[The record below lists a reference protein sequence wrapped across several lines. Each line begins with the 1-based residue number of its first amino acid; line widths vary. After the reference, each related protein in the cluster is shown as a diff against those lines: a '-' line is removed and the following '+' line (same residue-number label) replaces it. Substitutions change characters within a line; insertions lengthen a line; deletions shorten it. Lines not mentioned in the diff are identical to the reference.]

1 MEDLYFTEEHKM
13 LRDMVRDFARNEVK
27 PLAQELDEKGGFP
40 YESVKKMAELG
51 LMGIPWDEKYGGTGM
66 DIMALVIAIEE
77 IGKVC
82 PSTSATMMAHTSLGT
97 APIALF
103 GTEEQK
109 ERYLPGLASGKKI
122 GAFGL
127 TEPNAGSDAG
137 NTQTRA
143 VLNGDEYI
151 VNGEKAFC
159 TNAGEAAVMIFTA
172 VMVEDGEEKGISA
185 FVIDADTEGMS
196 LNPPEKKMGWC
207 GSDTRSV
214 FFKDMHIPKSAVL
227 GNPSKGFKQFLKT
240 LTGGR
245 ITIGALGI
253 GTAQGAFARALAYS
267 QEREAFGKPIHKFQ
281 GVSFKLS
288 DMATQIEAA
297 RHLVYYAAWK
307 KDRGLPVIKEAAM
320 AKLFSSETAMMV
332 TTEAIQVLGGY
343 GYIKE
348 YDVERFFRDAKILEI
363 GEGTSEIQRMI
374 IARELINSVQ
384 PV

>member
-66 DIMALVIAIEE
+66 DTMALVIAIEE

-97 APIALF
+97 APIAIF

-332 TTEAIQVLGGY
+332 TNEAIQVLGGY

-384 PV
+384 TV

>member
-1 MEDLYFTEEHKM
+1 MEQLYFTEEHKM

-40 YESVKKMAELG
+40 HESVKKMAELG

-66 DIMALVIAIEE
+66 DTMALVIAIEE

-97 APIALF
+97 APIAVF

-109 ERYLPGLASGKKI
+109 ERYLPGLASGKQI

-143 VLNGDEYI
+143 ILNGNEFI

-159 TNAGEAAVMIFTA
+159 TNAGEASVIIFTA
-172 VMVEDGEEKGISA
+172 VMVENGEEKGISA
-185 FVIDADTEGMS
+185 FVIDADTEGLS

-214 FFKDMHIPKSAVL
+214 FFRDMRIPKSSVL
-227 GNPSKGFKQFLKT
+227 GKPSKGFKQFLKT
-240 LTGGR
+240 LIGGR

-297 RHLVYYAAWK
+297 RHLVYHAAWK
-307 KDRGLPVIKEAAM
+307 KDQGLSVIREAAM

-363 GEGTSEIQRMI
+363 GEGTSEVQRMI

-384 PV
+384 SV

>member
-66 DIMALVIAIEE
+66 DTMALVIAIEE

-97 APIALF
+97 APIAIF

-384 PV
+384 PA

>member
-66 DIMALVIAIEE
+66 VIMALVIAIEE

-97 APIALF
+97 APIAIF

-185 FVIDADTEGMS
+185 FVIDSDTEGMS

-227 GNPSKGFKQFLKT
+227 GNPSKGFNQFLKT

-384 PV
+384 PA

>member
-40 YESVKKMAELG
+40 HESVKKMAELG

-66 DIMALVIAIEE
+66 DTLALVIAIEE

-82 PSTSATMMAHTSLGT
+82 PSTGATMMAHTSLGT

-143 VLNGDEYI
+143 VLEEDEYI
-151 VNGEKAFC
+151 INGEKAFC
-159 TNAGEAAVMIFTA
+159 TNAGEASVMIFTA
-172 VMVEDGEEKGISA
+172 VMVENGEEKGISA

-214 FFKDMHIPKSAVL
+214 FFKDMRIPKSAVL

-245 ITIGALGI
+245 ITIGALGL
-253 GTAQGAFARALAYS
+253 GTAQGAFTRALEYS
-267 QEREAFGKPIHKFQ
+267 QEREAFGKPINKFQ

-307 KDRGLPVIKEAAM
+307 KDQGLPVIREAAM

-363 GEGTSEIQRMI
+363 GEGTSEIQRII
-374 IARELINSVQ
+374 IARELLQSVQ
-384 PV
+384 LV

>member
-1 MEDLYFTEEHKM
+1 MEQLYFTEEHKM

-40 YESVKKMAELG
+40 HESVKKMAELG
-51 LMGIPWDEKYGGTGM
+51 LMGIPWGEKYGGTGM
-66 DIMALVIAIEE
+66 DTMALVIAIEE

-97 APIALF
+97 APIAVF

-109 ERYLPGLASGKKI
+109 ERYLPGLASGKQI

-143 VLNGDEYI
+143 ILNGNEFI

-159 TNAGEAAVMIFTA
+159 TNAGEASVIIFTA
-172 VMVEDGEEKGISA
+172 VMVENGEEKGISA
-185 FVIDADTEGMS
+185 FVIDADTEGLS

-214 FFKDMHIPKSAVL
+214 FFRDMRIPKSSVL
-227 GNPSKGFKQFLKT
+227 GKPSKGFKQFLKT

-297 RHLVYYAAWK
+297 RHLVYHAAWK
-307 KDRGLPVIKEAAM
+307 KDQGLSVIREAAM

-363 GEGTSEIQRMI
+363 GEGTSEVQRMI

-384 PV
+384 SV

>member
-13 LRDMVRDFARNEVK
+13 LRDMVRNFARNEVK

-66 DIMALVIAIEE
+66 DTMALVIAIEE

-97 APIALF
+97 APIAIF

-137 NTQTRA
+137 NTQSRA

-214 FFKDMHIPKSAVL
+214 FFKDMHIPKSALL

-240 LTGGR
+240 LTSGR

>member
-1 MEDLYFTEEHKM
+1 MEQLYFTEEHKM

-27 PLAQELDEKGGFP
+27 PLAQELDERGGFP
-40 YESVKKMAELG
+40 HESVKKMAELG

-66 DIMALVIAIEE
+66 DTMALVIAIEE

-82 PSTSATMMAHTSLGT
+82 PSTAATMMAHTSLGT
-97 APIALF
+97 APIAVF

-109 ERYLPGLASGKKI
+109 EHYLPGLASGEKI

-172 VMVEDGEEKGISA
+172 VMIENGEEKGISA
-185 FVIDADTEGMS
+185 FVIDADTEGLS
-196 LNPPEKKMGWC
+196 LSPPEKKMGWC

-214 FFKDMHIPKSAVL
+214 FFRDMHIPKSAVL

-253 GTAQGAFARALAYS
+253 GTAQGAFSRALAYS
-267 QEREAFGKPIHKFQ
+267 KEREAFGKPIYKFQ

-307 KDRGLPVIKEAAM
+307 KDQGLPVIKEAAM

-374 IARELINSVQ
+374 IAKELINSVQ
-384 PV
+384 SV

>member
-66 DIMALVIAIEE
+66 DTMALVIAIEE

-97 APIALF
+97 APIAIF
-103 GTEEQK
+103 GTEDQK

-185 FVIDADTEGMS
+185 FVIDSDTEGMS

-253 GTAQGAFARALAYS
+253 GTAQGAFARVLAYS

>member
-13 LRDMVRDFARNEVK
+13 LRDMVWDFARNEVK

-66 DIMALVIAIEE
+66 DTMALVIAIEE

-97 APIALF
+97 APIAIF

>member
-40 YESVKKMAELG
+40 HESVKKMAELG

-66 DIMALVIAIEE
+66 DTLALVIAIEE

-82 PSTSATMMAHTSLGT
+82 PSTGATMMAHTSLGT

-143 VLNGDEYI
+143 VLEEDEYI
-151 VNGEKAFC
+151 INGEKAFC
-159 TNAGEAAVMIFTA
+159 TNAGEASVMIFTA
-172 VMVEDGEEKGISA
+172 VMVENDEEKGISA

-214 FFKDMHIPKSAVL
+214 FFKEMRIPKSAVL

-245 ITIGALGI
+245 ITIGALGL
-253 GTAQGAFARALAYS
+253 GTAQGAFARALEYS
-267 QEREAFGKPIHKFQ
+267 QEREAFGKPINKFQ

-307 KDRGLPVIKEAAM
+307 KDQGLPVIREAAM

-363 GEGTSEIQRMI
+363 GEGTSEIQRII
-374 IARELINSVQ
+374 IARELIQSVQ

>member
-1 MEDLYFTEEHKM
+1 MEQLYFTEEHKM

-40 YESVKKMAELG
+40 HESVKKMAELG

-97 APIALF
+97 APIAVF

-109 ERYLPGLASGKKI
+109 ERYLPGLASGKQI

-143 VLNGDEYI
+143 ILNGNEFI

-159 TNAGEAAVMIFTA
+159 TNAGEASVIIFTA
-172 VMVEDGEEKGISA
+172 VMVENGEEKGISA
-185 FVIDADTEGMS
+185 FVIDADTEGLS

-214 FFKDMHIPKSAVL
+214 FFRDMRIPKSSVL
-227 GNPSKGFKQFLKT
+227 GSKGFKQFLKT

-297 RHLVYYAAWK
+297 RHLVYHAAWK
-307 KDRGLPVIKEAAM
+307 KDQGLSVIREAAM

-363 GEGTSEIQRMI
+363 GEGTSEVQRMI

-384 PV
+384 SV